1 MSGNR
6 HENEIINQQA
16 FFGGTSFDKKIG
28 TENSLQYLRGFD
40 WRKNPSQLVQ
50 AMQARQIDSG
60 NLDGLPVNIVQV
72 ITGERF
78 MITDVGSLWLIK
90 TDNTLQRLGE
100 IGERSGI
107 GMLYRT
113 DTDLLYIAG
122 LSAIHTYGFIQATS
136 TDRKITRNFLGSNYS
151 TNTSGSYPSV
161 RSTGISGSGSFY
173 TLPTSTD
180 FTAAEV
186 DNTRKLNFTSDISP
200 LEAIAVEFLDV
211 GTGDVTLTLHDPLN
225 RVVASKT
232 LTNAEMLAA
241 FAVNHYVDFAFTSV
255 DILVKP
261 NARTYHAH
269 LSVTTGTT
277 TVVTGTGNDLNTANF
292 KIKASRMVSTRNG
305 FHAME
310 HFLQYIA
317 VQNGKYLSL
326 YEPLSDNNPSNTEY
340 LRHKLTLPDGFEG
353 CGLAKTDEFLIQAFE
368 KVSTDT
374 TRVSNEGLLVFY
386 DGLSGTYNFYIELT
400 EGAPQALFTKG
411 NIPHVI
417 VGGTLYVY
425 LGGKEL
431 TRVRDLPY
439 TDNDFTGVKETTR
452 MYPYSMANFKKLLH
466 LGFPGTTTNE
476 SLEFGIYNY
485 GTVMPEFPSSFGL
498 QYRLSHGF
506 YNTDVGVNDLKIGT
520 IRGFGDE
527 LYIGWQCVI
536 DDSTRYG
543 LDIIDSNCKVASSF
557 KARMRQFDA
566 RNVHKQKGVNRV
578 IISTNPVPAGTT
590 VQPTYTLDDGTEVVG
605 GSDGT
610 VAMAAGSTEIALAID
625 SRFHVI
631 DYGLQGSSE
640 STVTTPLR
648 VTGIALEW
656 DPLMDEDIADA
667 E

>member
-1 MSGNR
+1 MSGNQ
-6 HENEIINQQA
+6 HQNEIINQQA

-28 TENSLQYLRGFD
+28 TENSMQYLRGFD
-40 WRKNPSQLVQ
+40 WRKNPSELVQ

-78 MITDVGSLWLIK
+78 MITDIGSLWLIK
-90 TDNTLQRLGE
+90 TDNTVQRLGE

-122 LSAIHTYGFIQATS
+122 ITGIHTYGFIQATP
-136 TDRKITRNFLGSNYS
+136 TDRKITRNFLSANPS

-161 RSTGISGSGSFY
+161 RTGGALTY
-173 TLPTSTD
+173 TLPTSSTPVED
-180 FTAAEV
+180 DVTK
-186 DNTRKLNFTSDISP
+186 RLNFTSDIEP
-200 LEAIAVEFLDV
+200 LETLRLKFAAI
-211 GTGDVTLTLHDPLN
+211 GTGDLTVVIHDPLN
-225 RVVASKT
+225 RTIATKT
-232 LTNAEMLAA
+232 IAAATAAAA
-241 FAVNHYVDFAFTSV
+241 FALSPYLDFDFSPVAEL
-255 DILVKP
+255 LVKP
-261 NARTYHAH
+261 NARIYHAH
-269 LSVTTGTT
+269 VYASTGTT
-277 TVVTGTGNDLNTANF
+277 TLVTGTVDDLNTADF
-292 KIKASRMVSTRNG
+292 EIDASRLVPTRNG
-305 FHAME
+305 FHCME

-317 VQNGKYLSL
+317 IQNGRYLSL
-326 YEPLSDNNPSNTEY
+326 YEPLSDSNPDNTEY

-353 CGLAKTDEFLIQAFE
+353 CGMAKTDEFLIQAFE

-400 EGAPQALFTKG
+400 EGAPQALYTKG

-431 TRVRDLPY
+431 TRVRDLPF
-439 TDNDFTGVKETTR
+439 TDNDFTGVKDTTR
-452 MYPYSMANFKKLLH
+452 MYPYSMGVFKKLLH
-466 LGFPGTTTNE
+466 LGFPGSTTNE
-476 SLEFGIYNY
+476 ALEYGVYNY

-498 QYRLSHGF
+498 QYRLSHGS
-506 YNTDVGVNDLKIGT
+506 YNTDVGVTDLKIGT
-520 IRGFGDE
+520 VRGFGDE
-527 LYIGWQCVI
+527 LYIGWQKG
-536 DDSTRYG
+536 DKYG

-557 KARMRQFDA
+557 KATVRQFDA

-578 IISTNPVPAGTT
+578 IITTSAVPEDTT
-590 VQPTYTLDDGTEVVG
+590 VYPTYTLNDGTEVVG
-605 GSDGT
+605 T
-610 VAMAAGSTEIALAID
+610 TAMAEGDTQLEFTID
-625 SRFHVI
+625 DRFHVI
-631 DYGLQGSSE
+631 DYGLQGTSE

-648 VTGIALEW
+648 VKGIALEW
-656 DPLMDEDIADA
+656 DPLRDEDIGNA

>member
-1 MSGNR
+1 MANNK

-28 TENSLQYLRGFD
+28 TENSMQYLRGFD

-78 MITDVGSLWLIK
+78 MITDVGSLWVIK
-90 TDNTLQRLGE
+90 TDNTLQKIGD

-107 GMLYRT
+107 GLLYRT

-122 LSAIHTYGFIQATS
+122 ATAIHTFGFIQQSPS

-151 TNTSGSYPSV
+151 ANTSGSYPSI
-161 RSTGISGSGSFY
+161 RTNGTKEY
-173 TLPTSTD
+173 TLPTTSTID
-180 FTAAEV
+180 ENNAS
-186 DNTRKLNFTSDISP
+186 NKLLFTSDIEP
-200 LEAIAVEFLDV
+200 FEALNLKVTDK
-211 GTGDVTLTLHDPLN
+211 GTGDVTVVIHDPLN
-225 RVVASKT
+225 RTVATKT
-232 LTNAEMLAA
+232 LTASELTTLTASTP
-241 FAVNHYVDFAFTSV
+241 YVDWTPSTPAQL
-255 DILVKP
+255 LVKP

-269 LSVTTGTT
+269 IYASTGTT
-277 TVVTGTGNDLNTANF
+277 KIQCATDGDFNTADF
-292 KIKASRMVSTRNG
+292 KVKASRMTTTRNG
-305 FHAME
+305 FHCME

-368 KVSTDT
+368 KVSTDA

-400 EGAPQALFTKG
+400 EGAPQALYTKG

-417 VGGTLYVY
+417 VGNTLYVY

-439 TDNDFTGVKETTR
+439 TDNDFSGVKETTR

-476 SLEFGIYNY
+476 SLEYGIYNY
-485 GTVMPEFPSSFGL
+485 GSVMPEFPASFGL

-506 YNTDVGVNDLKIGT
+506 YNTDVGINDLKIGT
-520 IRGFGDE
+520 VRAFGDE
-527 LYIGWQCVI
+527 MYIGWQCVI
-536 DDSTRYG
+536 DGQTKYG

-578 IISTNPVPAGTT
+578 IISTSPVPAGTT

-605 GSDGT
+605 GTDGT
-610 VAMAAGSTEIALAID
+610 VTMAEGSTEIALAVD

-631 DYGLQGSSE
+631 DYGLQGT
-640 STVTTPLR
+640 STSGVTTPLR

>member
-1 MSGNR
+1 MANQR

-28 TENSLQYLRGFD
+28 TENSMQYLRGFD
-40 WRKNPSQLVQ
+40 WRKNPSELVQ

-78 MITDVGSLWLIK
+78 MITDTGSLWLIK
-90 TDNTLQRLGE
+90 TDNTLLRIGD

-122 LSAIHTYGFIQATS
+122 VSAIHTFGFIQAS
-136 TDRKITRNFLGSNYS
+136 AGDRKITRNFLSSNYS
-151 TNTSGSYPSV
+151 ANTSGSYPSI
-161 RSTGISGSGSFY
+161 RTGGAATF
-173 TLPTSTD
+173 TLPTSSTLIED
-180 FTAAEV
+180 DPTKV
-186 DNTRKLNFTSDISP
+186 LRFTSDIEP
-200 LEAIAVEFLDV
+200 LEAIRLNFAAK
-211 GTGDVTLTLHDPLN
+211 GTGDVTIVVHDPLN
-225 RVVASKT
+225 RQIGTKT
-232 LTNAEMLAA
+232 LTAAELTALIPA
-241 FAVNHYVDFAFTSV
+241 GNGEVDFTIATPAE
-255 DILVKP
+255 ILVKP
-261 NARTYHAH
+261 NARTYHVHAYA
-269 LSVTTGTT
+269 STGTT
-277 TVVTGTGNDLNTANF
+277 TLVTTTADDMNTADF
-292 KIKASRMVSTRNG
+292 KVKAPRMVTTRNG
-305 FHAME
+305 YHCME

-317 VQNGKYLSL
+317 IQNGRYLSL
-326 YEPLSDNNPSNTEY
+326 YEPLSDSNPDNTEY

-353 CGLAKTDEFLIQAFE
+353 CGMAKTDEFLIQAFE

-374 TRVSNEGLLVFY
+374 SRVSNEGLLVFY

-400 EGAPQALFTKG
+400 EGAPQALYTKG

-431 TRVRDLPY
+431 TRVRDLPF
-439 TDNDFTGVKETTR
+439 TDNDFTGVKDTTR
-452 MYPYSMANFKKLLH
+452 MYPYSMGVHKKLLH

-476 SLEFGIYNY
+476 SLEFGVYNY

-527 LYIGWQCVI
+527 LYIGWQCTI
-536 DDSTRYG
+536 DGNVKYG
-543 LDIIDSNCKVASSF
+543 LDIIDSNCKVAESF
-557 KARMRQFDA
+557 KATVRQFDA

-578 IISTNPVPAGTT
+578 LIRTSAVPEGTS
-590 VQPTYTLDDGTEVVG
+590 VYPTYTLDDGTEVVDTTAMETG
-605 GSDGT
+605 DTQIELT
-610 VAMAAGSTEIALAID
+610 VD
-625 SRFHVI
+625 DRFHVI
-631 DYGLQGSSE
+631 DYGLQGTSDN
-640 STVTTPLR
+640 TVTTPLR
-648 VTGIALEW
+648 VKGIALEW
-656 DPLMDEDIADA
+656 DPLRDEDIGNA

>member
-1 MSGNR
+1 MSANDYQ
-6 HENEIINQQA
+6 NEIINQQA

-28 TENSLQYLRGFD
+28 TENSMQYLRGFD
-40 WRKNPSQLVQ
+40 WRKNPSELVQ
-50 AMQARQIDSG
+50 AMQARAIDNG
-60 NLDGLPVNIVQV
+60 ALDGLPVNIVQV

-78 MITDVGSLWLIK
+78 LITDIGSLWLIK

-100 IGERSGI
+100 IGERSGV

-122 LSAIHTYGFIQATS
+122 ATAIHTYGFIQATA
-136 TDRKITRNFLGSNYS
+136 TDRKITRNFLGANSS

-161 RSTGISGSGSFY
+161 RTGGALAY
-173 TLPTSTD
+173 TLPTTSTLD
-180 FTAAEV
+180 ELDATK
-186 DNTRKLNFTSDISP
+186 RLNFTSDIEP
-200 LEAIAVEFLDV
+200 LETLRLNIASK
-211 GTGDVTLTLHDPLN
+211 GTGDVTVIIHDPLN
-225 RVVASKT
+225 RQLASKT
-232 LTNAEMLAA
+232 LTASELTALIPGGNGE
-241 FAVNHYVDFAFTSV
+241 VDFDFSPVAEL
-255 DILVKP
+255 LVKP

-269 LSVTTGTT
+269 VYASTGTT
-277 TVVTGTGNDLNTANF
+277 TLVCTTAENLNTADF
-292 KIKASRMVSTRNG
+292 EIDASRFVPTRNG
-305 FHAME
+305 FHCME

-317 VQNGKYLSL
+317 IQNGRYLSL
-326 YEPLSDNNPSNTEY
+326 YEPLSDSNPSNTEY

-353 CGLAKTDEFLIQAFE
+353 CGMAKTDEFLIQAFE
-368 KVSTDT
+368 KISTDAD
-374 TRVSNEGLLVFY
+374 RISNEGLLVFY

-411 NIPHVI
+411 NVPHII

-431 TRVRDLPY
+431 TRVRDLPFI
-439 TDNDFTGVKETTR
+439 DNDFTGVKDDTR
-452 MYPYSMANFKKLLH
+452 LYPYSMGSFKKLLH
-466 LGFPGTTTNE
+466 LGFPGTTSNE
-476 SLEFGIYNY
+476 ALEFGIYNY

-520 IRGFGDE
+520 VRGFGDE

-536 DDSTRYG
+536 DGVTKYG

-557 KARMRQFDA
+557 KAQVRQFDA

-578 IISTNPVPAGTT
+578 IIKTSPVPTGTT
-590 VQPTYTLDDGTEVVG
+590 VYPTYTLDDGTEVVG
-605 GSDGT
+605 TTAMDVGDTQLEFT
-610 VAMAAGSTEIALAID
+610 VD

-631 DYGLQGSSE
+631 DYGLQGSSD